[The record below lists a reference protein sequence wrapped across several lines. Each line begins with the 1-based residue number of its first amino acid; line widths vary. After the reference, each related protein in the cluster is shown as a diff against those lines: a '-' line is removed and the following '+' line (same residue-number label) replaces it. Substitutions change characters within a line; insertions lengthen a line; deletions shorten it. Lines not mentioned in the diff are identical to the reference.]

1 MMSRVTIDL
10 KKHARDHVHYDLS
23 RHVVVADEEGP
34 YCYQMSHIRFRD
46 MITGGKPV
54 HRPTRTPQGSA
65 SNQKSGKP
73 VVAAN
78 VTPPVASQEAAVAEA
93 RDLMGDPGNN

>member
-1 MMSRVTIDL
+1 
-10 KKHARDHVHYDLS
+10 
-23 RHVVVADEEGP
+23 
-34 YCYQMSHIRFRD
+34 
-46 MITGGKPV
+46 V

-73 VVAAN
+73 DVAAN
-78 VTPPVASQEAAVAEA
+78 AIPRVASQEAAVAEA